1 MYMNAFS
8 NALSQLKNSLDI
20 KDEYDKRLFDILQKP
35 QRVITVAIPVR
46 MDDGS
51 VKVFTGYRVQYNN
64 FRGPYKGG
72 IRYHSQVSES
82 EVKALAFWMT
92 IKNAISGVPF
102 GGGKGGIK
110 VDPKKLS
117 QGELER
123 LSRAFIREIAQ
134 NIGPDIDIP
143 APDVNTNSQIMAYFT
158 DEFSKLKGSWQ
169 PAAFTGKSVDQGGS
183 LLRTEATGL
192 GGFFILEKIAKKYK
206 LNPGKTT
213 IAVQG
218 FGNVGYFFAKF
229 AHQAGYRIVAV
240 ADSKGT
246 LIDTSGK
253 GMDPDKILETKR
265 EKGLNSGCYCRGSVY
280 DCSGKVYR
288 SQSAEKVLYQN
299 VDILVP
305 AALENVIT
313 SKNASRIKA
322 RYIIE
327 LANGPTSYEAEE
339 KLNKKGKTV
348 VPDVVAN
355 AGGVIVSYFEWVQNK
370 SGDTWKKEYV
380 RGRMKEMMDEMI
392 DDVIY
397 TAEKDNIS
405 LRAAAYRIA
414 FERIKSAFLFRI

>member
-392 DDVIY
+392 DDVMY
-397 TAEKDNIS
+397 RAEKDNIS